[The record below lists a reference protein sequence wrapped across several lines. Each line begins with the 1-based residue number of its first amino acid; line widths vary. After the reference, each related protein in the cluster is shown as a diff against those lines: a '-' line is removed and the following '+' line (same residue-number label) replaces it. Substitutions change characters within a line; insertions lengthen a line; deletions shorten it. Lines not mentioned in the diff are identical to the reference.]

1 MKSIA
6 RTGYW
11 TASLIALC
19 AALTGCGK
27 GGPDRPAVFPAKGQI
42 TIDGKPATTGRLTL
56 TPVKPDPKQPGAIG
70 KVGSDGTFQLSTFAD
85 ADGAAEGEFDATLRP
100 DATTMSAVPAVKPVR
115 ITVRKD
121 GSGKVS
127 DLTVAFESAKKAA
140 AGGSAAILAPGGTA
154 SARPPGR

>member
-1 MKSIA
+1 MKSVA
-6 RTGYW
+6 RTWYC
-11 TASLIALC
+11 TPALIALC

-56 TPVKPDPKQPGAIG
+56 TPVKPDPKQPAAIG
-70 KVGSDGTFQLSTFAD
+70 KVGPDGTFQLSTFAE

-115 ITVRKD
+115 ITIRKD
-121 GSGKVS
+121 GAGKVG
-127 DLTVAFESAKKAA
+127 DLSVAFESGKKAGP
-140 AGGSAAILAPGGTA
+140 GGSATILAPGGTA

>member
-1 MKSIA
+1 MKSVT
-6 RTGYW
+6 RTRYW
-11 TASLIALC
+11 SSVVIALC

-27 GGPDRPAVFPAKGQI
+27 SGPDRPAVFPARGQI
-42 TIDGKPATTGRLTL
+42 TIDGMPATTGRLTL
-56 TPVKPDPKQPGAIG
+56 TPVKPDPKQPAAIG
-70 KVGSDGTFQLSTFAD
+70 KVESDGKFQLSTFAD

-121 GSGKVS
+121 GSGKVG
-127 DLTVAFESAKKAA
+127 DLTVAFESTKKASP
-140 AGGSAAILAPGGTA
+140 GGSAKILAPGGTA